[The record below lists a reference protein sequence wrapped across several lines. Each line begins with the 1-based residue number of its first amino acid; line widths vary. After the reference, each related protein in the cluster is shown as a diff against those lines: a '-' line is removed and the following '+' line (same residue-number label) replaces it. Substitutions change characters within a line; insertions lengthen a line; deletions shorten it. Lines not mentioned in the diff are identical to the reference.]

1 MAFKMK
7 NTAYYKKKFTESE
20 MASPYNKSSFTDN
33 FTSASKQ
40 LDAALESGRMSKA
53 EYNAAMAS
61 LEKSAFGNNN
71 DNNNNDDNNP
81 DKEINTFQG
90 EYNEGGWN

>member
-1 MAFKMK
+1 MAFKMR

-20 MASPYNKSSFTDN
+20 MASPYRKSSFTDN

-40 LDAALESGRMSKA
+40 LDAALESGRLTQA

-61 LEKSAFGNNN
+61 LKKSSFGNTSQEEFTTHLPEDQYREN
-71 DNNNNDDNNP
+71 D
-81 DKEINTFQG
+81 
-90 EYNEGGWN
+90 

>member
-1 MAFKMK
+1 MAFKMR

-20 MASPYNKSSFTDN
+20 MASPYRKSSFTDN

-40 LDAALESGRMSKA
+40 LDAALESGRMTQA

-61 LEKSAFGNNN
+61 LEKSSFGNTSQEEFTTHLPEDQYREN
-71 DNNNNDDNNP
+71 D
-81 DKEINTFQG
+81 
-90 EYNEGGWN
+90 